1 MQIVRSCERKNIAW
15 HEQFV
20 YFSIN
25 CLGNCLSNLQLTLPS
40 LVCRWGKGVKLRTA
54 NNCDTHV
61 RIALLCLLTWSRFP
75 FHFWPMPLGPTS
87 TRIDLHLRVHL
98 PSCKR
103 NVCMFLGLLTA
114 THTHAHKH
122 PHNTHINMHT
132 GHAKWGWVC
141 AWTTALRPY
150 TVCNTLGTY
159 RSTGCLIWPR
169 KCAWVGVCVC
179 GEGGNERSVHST
191 SAPPCMAST
200 HLARG
205 RQQNVQRVEQRA
217 EKWN

>member
-1 MQIVRSCERKNIAW
+1 M
-15 HEQFV
+15 
-20 YFSIN
+20 
-25 CLGNCLSNLQLTLPS
+25 
-40 LVCRWGKGVKLRTA
+40 
-54 NNCDTHV
+54 

-169 KCAWVGVCVC
+169 KCAWVGVYV